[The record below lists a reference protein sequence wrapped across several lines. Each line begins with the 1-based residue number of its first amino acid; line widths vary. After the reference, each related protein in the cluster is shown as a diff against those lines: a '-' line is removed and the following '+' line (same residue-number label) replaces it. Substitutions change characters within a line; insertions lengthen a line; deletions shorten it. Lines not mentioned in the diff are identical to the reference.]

1 MASSRKATRVNKTTP
16 ESGGVLP
23 ADSESVTASVR
34 VADAVDRVLTAV
46 RAVLHSN
53 LFDTPADT
61 PAIAIALSGGLDS
74 SVLLDA
80 TVLVAGA
87 PRCIAFHVHHGLSPN
102 ADAWLDHAR
111 AAAHGLDITFDA
123 RRVSL
128 ARDDG
133 TGIEA
138 AARDARYDA
147 LFAMSQSAGARVLLL
162 GHHADDQA
170 ETFLLQAVR
179 GAGLRGLA
187 SMPVSADVSVSD
199 TQTLRVARPLL
210 HLPRTLLED
219 YARQRGLRWIDD
231 ESNNDFRYARNA
243 ARHAVLAPLAKYFP
257 SYREGLARS
266 ARHAADAQ
274 ALLDEYA
281 AVDLQSLKLR
291 MSDGGLAL
299 RPGEGAEAIASE
311 ATDDV
316 GVMGTNQAMGSSDVT
331 GTTDTTGDPL
341 SLSLAAW
348 RALDATS
355 SLRAANALRYWIR
368 ACGMRAMSVA
378 RFDDLVAKLR
388 EAASDRTIACV
399 HEGRVLQHYRD
410 ALDWSLAASTD
421 ARDEW
426 HLHYDG
432 QAAWYLPPWKGTIVF
447 VPTDKTDPQRVSTT
461 LLRRGSLRATV
472 RGGGERMRVG
482 VGRPSRT
489 LKNLF
494 QEAGV
499 PAWRRDVPVIFLGGE
514 VVFVPGLGINVEL
527 TDASC
532 DDATDWV
539 RLEWRP
545 DLLIA

>member
-1 MASSRKATRVNKTTP
+1 MASSRKAIRVNKTTP

-46 RAVLHSN
+46 RAVLHPN

-80 TVLVAGA
+80 TALVAGA

-111 AAAHGLDITFDA
+111 TAAHGLDIAFDA
-123 RRVSL
+123 RRVTL

-219 YARQRGLRWIDD
+219 YARQRGLQWIDD

-291 MSDGGLAL
+291 MSDAT
-299 RPGEGAEAIASE
+299 GA
-311 ATDDV
+311 
-316 GVMGTNQAMGSSDVT
+316 
-331 GTTDTTGDPL
+331 PL

-348 RALDATS
+348 RVLDATS

-410 ALDWSLAASTD
+410 ALDWSLAGSTD

-527 TDASC
+527 TDASS

-539 RLEWRP
+539 RFEWRP